1 MMFGCISPAASAVTE
16 TIRTLTFAN
25 QVKGI
30 QNKPTVQLDPRE
42 KLIQDLK
49 NEIGRLREE
58 NERLKD
64 LFAMSS
70 PNSLRNKQLSLQMS
84 ASSPLISQS
93 KGHPDNN
100 NHDTHSEHYNIN
112 NNNNNTS
119 NNNTSNNSD
128 SALFL
133 PRVIKSSSSEPSK
146 LLHSKEYAPLKQ
158 PSSSFP
164 PLKQPSSAD
173 MSVVESKT
181 LLMGKKQKEL
191 TEEEKREE
199 EMQLELEEALAQQL
213 FDQLKF

>member
-42 KLIQDLK
+42 KLIQDLR

-64 LFAMSS
+64 LFAMTS

-93 KGHPDNN
+93 KGYPN
-100 NHDTHSEHYNIN
+100 NHDTHSEHY
-112 NNNNNTS
+112 

-133 PRVIKSSSSEPSK
+133 PRVVKSSSSSEPSK
-146 LLHSKEYAPLKQ
+146 LQSKEYAPLKQ
-158 PSSSFP
+158 PSTSFP